1 MLKRVLGFSVSVLVG
16 AAAVVGVSASASQR
30 PQPKCMKIS
39 GTLTSTLS
47 SGACASPVGIC
58 TTGEFKGDGL
68 LNGRTTFVA
77 DSLQPSASTEAPT
90 TLVYSGLLTIQTKS
104 GTLKTRDTGILDTA
118 NGLVA
123 ARDVIVSGTGTFA
136 GATGHILF
144 QGTGT
149 STFVN
154 EASGEI
160 CLLR

>member
-1 MLKRVLGFSVSVLVG
+1 MWRNVRRFAVPVVVG
-16 AAAVVGVSASASQR
+16 AAVVAGISASAKGHPR
-30 PQPKCMKIS
+30 PKCMKIS
-39 GTLTSTLS
+39 GTLTSHMST
-47 SGACASPVGIC
+47 GPCASPVGIC

-68 LNGRTTFVA
+68 LKGSTVFVA
-77 DSLQPSASTEAPT
+77 DSLQPAASTEEST
-90 TLVYSGLLTIQTKS
+90 TLVYSGLLTLRTKH
-104 GTLKTRDTGILDTA
+104 GTLTTRDTGILDTA

-123 ARDVIVSGTGTFA
+123 ARDVVVGGTGIFA

-160 CLLR
+160 CIQR